1 MGSLNSLFLQ
11 SISILSLS
19 STSTSLPLSTTRKL
33 STLSMTI
40 TESKVNGIQK
50 VLDQYFPDPPV
61 PLNSN
66 DPFTFLC
73 SVILSAQT
81 TDGKVNEVTK
91 VLWEKGGGDPYK
103 LKEFPVDQVQSIIQ
117 PVGLAPAKAKYLVGS
132 AKMICDEYNGQIP
145 NSLDELTKLPG
156 VGKKTASVV
165 MSQVFGIPAF
175 AVDTHVHRLANRWGL
190 SKHTDVN
197 KVQADLMEIFPQRN
211 WNKLHLQFIYFGRQ
225 FCTAKDH
232 NNTECPMCSWVN
244 KAGAGT
250 QHLPSNFDNFTPKK
264 KSKGIVFYED
274 RIVELQTT
282 PSLSY
287 CSSPATPQEKTLIK
301 DTQNHKKRKTL
312 TEDKQEE
319 ETEITNKKVKR
330 KK

>member
-1 MGSLNSLFLQ
+1 MGNLNTIISL
-11 SISILSLS
+11 LSLS
-19 STSTSLPLSTTRKL
+19 SLPARNLSTSTPKSSPKSSSSVLVSSSTIRK
-33 STLSMTI
+33 LSMTI
-40 TESKVNGIQK
+40 SESKVNGIMK
-50 VLDQYFPDPPV
+50 VLDSYFPEPPV

-91 VLWEKGGGDPYK
+91 VLWANGGGDPYK
-103 LKEFPVDQVQSIIQ
+103 LKDFPVDKVQSMIQ

-132 AKMICDEYNGQIP
+132 AKMIVEEFNGQIP
-145 NSLDELTKLPG
+145 NSLEELTKLPG

-165 MSQVFGIPAF
+165 LSQVYGVPAF

-197 KVQADLMEIFPQRN
+197 KVQADLMEIFPQEH

-232 NNTECPMCSWVN
+232 GFSECPMCSWVN
-244 KAGAGT
+244 KAGAAT
-250 QHLPSNFDNFTPKK
+250 QKLP
-264 KSKGIVFYED
+264 
-274 RIVELQTT
+274 
-282 PSLSY
+282 
-287 CSSPATPQEKTLIK
+287 
-301 DTQNHKKRKTL
+301 TQS
-312 TEDKQEE
+312 
-319 ETEITNKKVKR
+319 
-330 KK
+330 